1 MDSLIILVNF
11 MLNKKCSYLILFGM
25 FLKVFIAGRNHLY
38 QLSTDLDILATVKTG
53 PMTDSTDNLVD
64 NINKALLIDYNANQL
79 ITCES
84 FQSRCSTRSLQNI
97 SSPARNIV
105 PGIVSNSESKCR

>member
-1 MDSLIILVNF
+1 M
-11 MLNKKCSYLILFGM
+11 
-25 FLKVFIAGRNHLY
+25 KVFIAGRNFLY
-38 QLSTDLDILATVKTG
+38 QLAPDLDILATVKTG
-53 PMTDSTDNLVD
+53 PQKDSSNNFVD

-84 FQSRCSTRSLQNI
+84 FLGRCLTRSLLNI

-105 PGIVSNSESKCR
+105 DGFVSIDASK